1 MGWGIHSYLLLDLQM
16 LSDLGQALLGCHLW
30 GGSLLIR
37 GGGGIWGKKKEG
49 GEALI
54 PMLLSIKVE
63 THRAPA

>member
-1 MGWGIHSYLLLDLQM
+1 MGGFSSLLLDPQM

-30 GGSLLIR
+30 GGIHTHPWCW
-37 GGGGIWGKKKEG
+37 GIWGKKKEG

-54 PMLLSIKVE
+54 PILLSIKVE